1 MKYSIFILLILI
13 LSCTKPQVRK
23 PIIHNSSVSVYEES
37 IQLNK
42 KILKQEETIFKN
54 IIKKDSLHVYK
65 SSPYGFWYYYNKQIK
80 NKNLRKVVSGNSV
93 IINYE
98 IRDTDNNIILS
109 QEELG
114 SKGQNKKGD
123 RLLKIDGEDFI
134 LGLHEGIKLM
144 KQGEI
149 VTFLLPSNKAFGA
162 TGLQNVIAPNQALI
176 IKVKLKQI
184 LNNNNK
190 IK

>member
-80 NKNLRKVVSGNSV
+80 NKKLKKVVSGNSV

-109 QEELG
+109 QEKLG
-114 SKGQNKKGD
+114 SKGQNKGD

-144 KQGEI
+144 NQGEI